1 MPLVVYIDLIFAMN
15 LLIDASLLLVTAW
28 MRKQKIIIWRIAV
41 SAAVGAMYVVMM
53 FLPELTFMYTFL
65 VKFLFS
71 VVMLWIAFG
80 FGSLQNYLRN
90 MGAFYIVN
98 FTAAGGILGVHYLL
112 QDAGEIW
119 SGIWYSA
126 SGGLGFSLKI
136 GSLFT
141 FVCFFAVLLWFKRVM
156 AARRRQEK
164 ISSFFAEVE
173 VRVGDSAVSCVGLID
188 TGNQLSD
195 PLSRL
200 PVMVMEASLWEK
212 VLPPSY
218 RGKLVNENAD
228 NLILEWTEAEDF
240 PWPERLRLVPYRGI
254 NKGTQFMLALKP
266 DEVTVKLEGREHRST
281 KVLIGLDGGRLS
293 AEGTYRAI
301 VHPALVEGTES
312 AQTPPQLEITSGFPL
327 IAEAR
332 GSADSISKTGT

>member
-1 MPLVVYIDLIFAMN
+1 MPLVVYIDLIFLMN

-28 MRKQKIIIWRIAV
+28 MRKQKVVLWRLALSAV
-41 SAAVGAMYVVMM
+41 VGAMYVVMM
-53 FLPELTFMYTFL
+53 FLPELSFLYTFL

-71 VVMLWIAFG
+71 VVMLWVAFG

-98 FTAAGGILGVHYLL
+98 FAAAGGILGVHYLL
-112 QDAGEIW
+112 QDSGEIW

-126 SGGLGFSLKI
+126 SGGLSFSLKI
-136 GSLFT
+136 GVLFIL
-141 FVCFFAVLLWFKRVM
+141 VCFFAVLYGFKRVID
-156 AARRRQEK
+156 ARQRQER
-164 ISSFFAEVE
+164 IRSFLADLE
-173 VRVGDSAVSCVGLID
+173 VRVGDTAITCTGLID

-200 PVMVMEASLWEK
+200 PVTVMEAVLWEQ

-218 RGKLVNENAD
+218 RGKLADERAD
-228 NLILEWTEAEDF
+228 NLILQLTEAGDF

-266 DEVTVKLEGREHRST
+266 DEVTVRLDGKEYRSSR
-281 KVLIGLDGGRLS
+281 VLIGLDGGRLS
-293 AEGTYRAI
+293 TEGTYQAI
-301 VHPALVEGTES
+301 VHPALVESTEAKES
-312 AQTPPQLEITSGFPL
+312 MDT
-327 IAEAR
+327 
-332 GSADSISKTGT
+332 ISKTGT

>member
-1 MPLVVYIDLIFAMN
+1 MPLVVYIDLIFLMN

-28 MRKQKIIIWRIAV
+28 MRKQKVVLWRLALSAV
-41 SAAVGAMYVVMM
+41 VGAMYVVMM
-53 FLPELTFMYTFL
+53 FLPELSFLYTFL

-71 VVMLWIAFG
+71 VVMLWVAFG

-98 FTAAGGILGVHYLL
+98 FAAAGGILGVHYLL
-112 QDAGEIW
+112 QDSGEIW

-126 SGGLGFSLKI
+126 SGGLSFSLKI
-136 GSLFT
+136 GVLFIL
-141 FVCFFAVLLWFKRVM
+141 VCFFAVLYGFKRVID
-156 AARRRQEK
+156 ARQRQER
-164 ISSFFAEVE
+164 IRSFLADLE
-173 VRVGDSAVSCVGLID
+173 VRVGDTAITCTGLID

-200 PVMVMEASLWEK
+200 PVTVMEAVLWEQ

-218 RGKLVNENAD
+218 RGKLAD
-228 NLILEWTEAEDF
+228 ERADKLILQLTEAGDF

-266 DEVTVKLEGREHRST
+266 DEVMVRLDGKEYRSSR
-281 KVLIGLDGGRLS
+281 VLIGLDGGRLS
-293 AEGTYRAI
+293 TEGTYQAI
-301 VHPALVEGTES
+301 VHPALVESTEAKES
-312 AQTPPQLEITSGFPL
+312 MDT
-327 IAEAR
+327 
-332 GSADSISKTGT
+332 ISKTGT